1 MHNRS
6 EHSLADEAQR
16 ARATVESHVTSAVE
30 YIEAN
35 YEGTDRLAIVVRN
48 RVTGETIQ
56 RLATAKKI
64 VTPEFQAWLR
74 HKNARG
80 TDIYI
85 SQNVLGAEARTRTKG
100 DIDAI
105 RHVYLDLD
113 RNGDEA
119 LERVQRSEQ
128 VPQPNYVIKT
138 SRRKYQIIWKVD
150 GLTANQAESLQRA
163 LVAEFDGDPAATD
176 STRVLR
182 LPGFNN
188 KKYEQDDHVTAQS
201 YSSQTYSLADF
212 RLPTDERHQQDRVF
226 AETPMRGAQTGE
238 VSQSERDWAFARRHL
253 AGGEPPETLIQ
264 AIAHFRQDK
273 ADPEYYSRQ
282 TVTRAYASVAL
293 SRGDDPA
300 EVERRVAEIAT
311 HQGNPETYATD
322 TVSEMQGREWN
333 EKWSQSNPMRSSG
346 FYSLKC

>member
-16 ARATVESHVTSAVE
+16 VRATVESHVTSAVE

-48 RVTGETIQ
+48 RGTGETIQ
-56 RLATAKKI
+56 RLATAEKI
-64 VTPEFQAWLR
+64 VSPEFQAWLR
-74 HKNARG
+74 HKNACG
-80 TDIYI
+80 ADIYI
-85 SQNVLGAEARTRTKG
+85 SQNALCAGARTRTKG
-100 DIDAI
+100 DIETI

-128 VPQPNYVIKT
+128 VPQPNCVLKT
-138 SRRKYQIIWKVD
+138 SPRKYQIIWKVD
-150 GLTANQAESLQRA
+150 DMTANQAESLQRA
-163 LVAEFDGDPAATD
+163 MVTEFDGDPAATD

-188 KKYEQDDHVTAQS
+188 KKYERDYSVTAQS

-212 RLPTDERHQQDRVF
+212 RLPTDERHQQSRVF
-226 AETPMRGAQTGE
+226 AEKPMRGAQASE

-253 AGGEPPETLIQ
+253 AAGEPPETLIQ
-264 AIAHFRQDK
+264 PIAHFRQDK

-282 TVTRAYASVAL
+282 TVTRVYASVAL

-300 EVERRVAEIAT
+300 EVERCVAEIAT
-311 HQGNPETYATD
+311 HQRDPDTYARD
-322 TVSEMQGREWN
+322 TVSEMQGRRMER
-333 EKWSQSNPMRSSG
+333 EIESEQPGAR
-346 FYSLKC
+346 FRVL